1 MGVGIGDPP
10 AYVGEVRSL
19 PNPPSV
25 GTVVLIGFGGG
36 VEVEVGNKP
45 RMSSI
50 AFRGFGGG
58 DAGVFGMEVW
68 AVGVDSTDG
77 ELPKISSSRFWVF
90 DVATCGIP
98 FEAEGGFTM
107 SSPPSRSPP

>member
-10 AYVGEVRSL
+10 YVGEVTPL
-19 PNPPSV
+19 PNPPSA
-25 GTVVLIGFGGG
+25 GTAVLIEFSGG
-36 VEVEVGNKP
+36 VEAEAGNKP
-45 RMSSI
+45 RISSI

-58 DAGVFGMEVW
+58 DAEVTGTGDW
-68 AVGVDSTDG
+68 AVDVGSIAG

-90 DVATCGIP
+90 DVATCGIS
-98 FEAEGGFTM
+98 FEFEGFMM

>member
-1 MGVGIGDPP
+1 MGIGDPP
-10 AYVGEVRSL
+10 AYVGEVKSL

-25 GTVVLIGFGGG
+25 GSVVLIVFGGG

-45 RMSSI
+45 RISSI

-58 DAGVFGMEVW
+58 DAGVVETGDW

-77 ELPKISSSRFWVF
+77 ELPKISSSRF
-90 DVATCGIP
+90 
-98 FEAEGGFTM
+98 
-107 SSPPSRSPP
+107 